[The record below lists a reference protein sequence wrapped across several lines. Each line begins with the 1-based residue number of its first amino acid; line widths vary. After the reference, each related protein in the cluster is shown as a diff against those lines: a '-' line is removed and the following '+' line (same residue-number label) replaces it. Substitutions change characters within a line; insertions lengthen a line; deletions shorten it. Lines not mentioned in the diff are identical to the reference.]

1 MEFTGS
7 ELSEHNKIKIERHIK
22 AERLQLEEEGID
34 NTKINESLSLRKK
47 ELENLATLKDWKCP
61 KNRFGRTEL
70 QMPII
75 TLGGMR
81 QQQTWSPPDSMSLD
95 DIKLHV
101 WYDLAIAPFWVPFRV
116 TGCQE
121 KLH

>member
-61 KNRFGRTEL
+61 KNSCLEKTKKMHFSFSEIL
-70 QMPII
+70 QN
-75 TLGGMR
+75 
-81 QQQTWSPPDSMSLD
+81 
-95 DIKLHV
+95 V
-101 WYDLAIAPFWVPFRV
+101 
-116 TGCQE
+116 
-121 KLH
+121 